1 MRRVKLLL
9 EVVAGAVGFVLYVWF
24 AGVRL
29 APRAKRLKA
38 RRRRRR
44 NATAAGVSA
53 ARR

>member
-1 MRRVKLLL
+1 VRRIKLLV
-9 EVVAGAVGFVLYVWF
+9 EVAAGAVAFVLYVWF

-38 RRRRRR
+38 RKRSARRR
-44 NATAAGVSA
+44 ASVSA